1 MSRDIYLFPK
11 NWTSFWK
18 ILSKDYINY
27 QKTILKRLL
36 CFSQQRFNPHPK
48 GSNKKPN
55 TDFLQHWKGMFI
67 TIQNKHENHKRQQI
81 RPMHNHIK
89 RAICPCGL
97 TGFKKGLFNP
107 LQDIKIKKL
116 GRFRPCNKEQH
127 HKQKLP
133 FPMYSFITNLRQ

>member
-1 MSRDIYLFPK
+1 
-11 NWTSFWK
+11 
-18 ILSKDYINY
+18 
-27 QKTILKRLL
+27 
-36 CFSQQRFNPHPK
+36 
-48 GSNKKPN
+48 
-55 TDFLQHWKGMFI
+55 MFI

-133 FPMYSFITNLRQ
+133 FPMYSFITNLRQQPGPRQFPGLKQQLQLVTRRCR